1 MRNIITAVKTTCMWI
16 ALIVIGTSLMDFVIS
31 KSVWYLGLLLMDPLK
46 ALGYLVFASAIA
58 IGVFQ
63 FIDKV
68 QE

>member
-1 MRNIITAVKTTCMWI
+1 MKNIITAVKTTCMWI
-16 ALIVIGTSLMDFVIS
+16 ALIVLGTSLMDFVIS

-46 ALGYLVFASAIA
+46 ALGYLVFASIII

>member
-1 MRNIITAVKTTCMWI
+1 MWI

-46 ALGYLVFASAIA
+46 ALVYLMFASIIA
-58 IGVFQ
+58 VGVFH

>member
-1 MRNIITAVKTTCMWI
+1 MWI

-31 KSVWYLGLLLMDPLK
+31 KSVWYLGLLFMDPLK
-46 ALGYLVFASAIA
+46 ALGYLVFASIIA
-58 IGVFQ
+58 VGVFH